1 MMNKKCEL
9 SYKDL
14 KNYCSTDNFNFDTTA
29 ELESNDKGIGQDRAI
44 SALEFGLNVDVRGNN
59 LYLEGPSGVGKT
71 MYTKNYLNK
80 ISTKKKVPV
89 DWCYI
94 YNFDDPNQPI
104 AVSLPA
110 GQGKEFQETMD
121 GFIKDVKADISKT
134 FSNDD
139 FEKEKT
145 LIRQEFEQKR
155 SALLDKLNEKAGK
168 YNFIVKTAQS
178 GVYMMPIYDGKALEE
193 ADFEKLDDNVKQEY
207 ENNSTIVQEFIIS
220 AISEIKAIEKQ
231 CDKKIEEWQSNV
243 SLLTVNVHINYVKSK
258 FKRNKKISQFLDNIK
273 KDILKNIQFF
283 VHSDDEKDNRNQPP
297 HSSPIPDSSKPWLNY
312 RVNLFVDNSRL
323 EGAPVIMDSN
333 YSFQN
338 IFGKLEYENYMGTFK
353 TDFTMLKPGLL
364 HIANGGYII
373 FQAEDLLS
381 NPACYEY
388 LKRVLRVKEIG
399 IDNSQ
404 EQRSAMVMISL
415 KPEPIPLDVKVILI
429 GSEEIYQTLLA
440 MDPNFKKL
448 FKIKIEFADDAP
460 RTDENILLLARFMH
474 SFCERENLPQLDKQ
488 AVARMIEYAS
498 KLADDKRKLST
509 RFNDLSQII
518 SEAATWAT
526 MARSKV
532 ITENFIKKAIDEKVS
547 RVKKYDNRL
556 SEMIKDDM
564 LLIDTDGYKV
574 GQING
579 LTVMTTGDYSFGKPA
594 RITATTYTGKAG
606 IINIER
612 EVELSGSS
620 HSKGVLILNGYIGE
634 QFAQDFPLSLTAS
647 ICFEQLYNGVDG
659 DSASSTELYALLSSL
674 SDVPI
679 NQSIAVTGSVNQK
692 GEIQPIGGV
701 NDKIEGF
708 YNVCKDKGLNGK
720 HGVIIPI
727 QNVIN
732 LSLSDE
738 IIEAVKNKEFH
749 IYAISTIEEGIEI
762 LTGVP
767 AGKKDSLGNFPA
779 GSINYLA
786 YEKLKK
792 YSKAVMRL
800 K

>member
-1 MMNKKCEL
+1 MMNNKCEL

-14 KNYCSTDNFNFDTTA
+14 KTYCNTSSFDFNTTA
-29 ELESNDKGIGQDRAI
+29 ELEDNDKGIGQDKAI
-44 SALEFGLNVDVRGNN
+44 RALEFGLNVDVRGNN

-71 MYTKNYLNK
+71 MYTRRYLEK
-80 ISTKKKVPV
+80 LSAKKKVPS

-94 YNFDDPNQPI
+94 YNFENPNEPI
-104 AVSLPA
+104 AVPLPA
-110 GQGKEFQETMD
+110 GQGKEFKETMD
-121 GFIKDVKADISKT
+121 SFIKDVKADIAKT

-139 FEKEKT
+139 FEKEKA
-145 LIRQEFEQKR
+145 LIRQEFEEKR
-155 SALLDKLNEKAGK
+155 SSLLEKLNDKAAR
-168 YNFIVKTAQS
+168 YNFVVKTAQN
-178 GVYMMPIYDGKALEE
+178 GVYMMPVYEGKALEE
-193 ADFEKLDDNVKQEY
+193 DEFNQLDSSLKEEY
-207 ENNSTIVQEFIIS
+207 EKNSSIVQDYIMS

-231 CDKKIEEWQSNV
+231 SDRKVQEWQSNV

-258 FKRNKKISQFLDNIK
+258 FKRNKKISQFLDSIK
-273 KDILKNIQFF
+273 KDILKNLQYF
-283 VHSDDEKDNRNQPP
+283 VTPEDENNNKQQNHHQQLEANT
-297 HSSPIPDSSKPWLNY
+297 KPWLNY
-312 RVNLFVDNSRL
+312 RVNLFIDNSKL

-338 IFGKLEYENYMGTFK
+338 IFGKLEYENFMGTFK

-373 FQAEDLLS
+373 FQVEDLLA
-381 NPACYEY
+381 NPACYEN
-388 LKRVLRVKEIG
+388 LKRVLRVHEIG
-399 IDNSQ
+399 IDNSL

-415 KPEPIPLDVKVILI
+415 KPEPIPLNLKVILI
-429 GSEEIYQTLLA
+429 GSEQIYQTLLSV
-440 MDPNFKKL
+440 DPNFKKL

-460 RTDENILLLARFMH
+460 RTDENALLLARFMH
-474 SFCERENLPQLDKQ
+474 SFCEREHLPQLDKP

-518 SEAATWAT
+518 SEAGTWAI
-526 MARSKV
+526 MARSKI
-532 ITENFIKKAIDEKVS
+532 ITEKFVKKAIDEKAA
-547 RVKKYDNRL
+547 RVQKYDNRM
-556 SEMIKDDM
+556 SEMIHDDM

-579 LTVMTTGDYSFGKPA
+579 LTILTTGDYTFGKPA
-594 RITATTYTGKAG
+594 RITANTYTGKAG

-620 HSKGVLILNGYIGE
+620 HSKGVLILTGYIGE

-674 SDVPI
+674 SNVPI

-701 NDKIEGF
+701 NEKIEGF
-708 YNVCKDKGLNGK
+708 YHVCKEKGLNGN

-727 QNVIN
+727 QNVVN
-732 LSLSDE
+732 LSLNDE
-738 IIEAVKNKEFH
+738 IVDAVKSKKFH
-749 IYAISTIEEGIEI
+749 IYAVSTIEEGIEI

-767 AGKKDSLGNFPA
+767 AGRRDALGNFPA

-792 YSKAVMRL
+792 YAKSVMNN
-800 K
+800 